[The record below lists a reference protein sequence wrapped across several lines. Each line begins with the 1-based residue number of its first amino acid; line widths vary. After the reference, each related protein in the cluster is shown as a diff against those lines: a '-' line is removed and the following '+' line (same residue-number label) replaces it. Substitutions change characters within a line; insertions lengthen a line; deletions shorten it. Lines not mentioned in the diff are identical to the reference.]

1 MFGLPKH
8 CVWEA
13 REYFNYSNDDLSEL
27 RKFIVDTYYNAFVR
41 HRIQDEMLTGDYRQR
56 KVIVNGKMRDWRSL
70 VWNDFHMEERDGLQV
85 IEIRPDDEY
94 DLIITMSN
102 WELERLW
109 KEACH

>member
-1 MFGLPKH
+1 MFGLPKN

-13 REYFNYSNDDLSEL
+13 QEYFNYSNDDLSEL

-56 KVIVNGKMRDWRSL
+56 KVIVNGKVRDWRSL

-109 KEACH
+109 KETCH